1 MATDDTS
8 VGGLAGRYASALLEL
23 AEANNELDRVADDLR
38 GLKTVLDESEDLRR
52 LIRNPVFTRDQQA
65 GAMAAILAKAGVS
78 DLSRRFV
85 MVVAQ
90 NRRLFALPQII
101 TAYLNVLAK
110 RRGEVRA
117 DVTAAQE
124 LSEAQQGRLLESLR
138 ASVGSK
144 VQVDV
149 KVDPSLIGGMI
160 VKVGSR
166 MVDTSLRTKL
176 QKLQL
181 AMKGVG

>member
-38 GLKTVLDESEDLRR
+38 GLKTVLDESEDLQR

-65 GAMAAILAKAGVS
+65 SAMAAILDKAGVS

-124 LSEAQQGRLLESLR
+124 LSEAQHGRLLDSLR
-138 ASVGSK
+138 STVGTK